1 MRGMGRSVRRAVVMA
16 MLGSFAV
23 PIEAHAQP
31 PAIFGA
37 EARAY
42 GDLLTIYRSGA
53 IERAVEVLDKL
64 LAASDGQRQVLRW
77 IGEAQRE
84 NRRTDLE
91 AALLLYS
98 DAIMIAWR
106 YDDPYPT
113 RLLKRYMSPI
123 QRLHLTLKRMDQR
136 SPFLRAWYL
145 LWESFRQVNIHQLIP
160 VELDYLDEAL
170 AAFPNDTQ
178 ILLAAGSR
186 EELSWLMSFENAQRD
201 PAGEPPSIRRSLFN
215 ARDYLRRSVAA
226 DPKGYEARL
235 RLVRV
240 LLELNELADASR
252 LLAEHD
258 WAPAGAT
265 AEYLARLFEGDL
277 HERREDRAAAAAAYD
292 RAIAL
297 VAVPQSARVARA
309 HLAHLDGRRL
319 EAAQTVTPAL
329 SNRSDQSDPWWTY
342 IRGQAWRFDAYLQMA
357 RSMVIK

>member
-1 MRGMGRSVRRAVVMA
+1 MKGMGRSVRRAVVMA

-31 PAIFGA
+31 PAISGV

-113 RLLKRYMSPI
+113 RVLKRYMSPI

-136 SPFLRAWYL
+136 SPFLRAL
-145 LWESFRQVNIHQLIP
+145 VS
-160 VELDYLDEAL
+160 AL
-170 AAFPNDTQ
+170 G
-178 ILLAAGSR
+178 ILPTG
-186 EELSWLMSFENAQRD
+186 QH
-201 PAGEPPSIRRSLFN
+201 PSAHPRR
-215 ARDYLRRSVAA
+215 
-226 DPKGYEARL
+226 ARL
-235 RLVRV
+235 PR
-240 LLELNELADASR
+240 
-252 LLAEHD
+252 
-258 WAPAGAT
+258 
-265 AEYLARLFEGDL
+265 
-277 HERREDRAAAAAAYD
+277 
-292 RAIAL
+292 
-297 VAVPQSARVARA
+297 
-309 HLAHLDGRRL
+309 
-319 EAAQTVTPAL
+319 
-329 SNRSDQSDPWWTY
+329 
-342 IRGQAWRFDAYLQMA
+342 
-357 RSMVIK
+357 